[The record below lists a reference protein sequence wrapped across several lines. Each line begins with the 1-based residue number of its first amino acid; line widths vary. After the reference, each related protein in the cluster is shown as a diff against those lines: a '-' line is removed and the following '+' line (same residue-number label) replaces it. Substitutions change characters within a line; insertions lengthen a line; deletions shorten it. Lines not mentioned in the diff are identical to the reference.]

1 MLQNLKQSSTTYK
14 SSKLI
19 ASLSPRLNY
28 VLHSSLLELYIGLG
42 MKLKKIHRSRL
53 DFFFRFYHVFYLEL

>member
-1 MLQNLKQSSTTYK
+1 MLQNFSQSSTTYK
-14 SSKLI
+14 SGKLV

-42 MKLKKIHRSRL
+42 MKLKKVHRLRL
-53 DFFFRFYHVFYLEL
+53 EIFSSLHYVFI